1 MANLKRSIFAGL
13 TVLLIGAGLAVLI
26 MSSGLAGCNKE
37 TVKSSNLDSFQVTTE
52 ELRLTELGSAPADGV
67 SLDTVQLQVT
77 DTLTKYN
84 NTATFSVSSAVF
96 ANGST
101 SMTVPLVAGAPI
113 SVYLVSRTV
122 GTATV
127 KVEVGSTSTSADAS
141 FDTAYATTLTVTAD
155 SAVLD
160 SVIGKSTPVMVKLLR
175 PGQGLPSPGQ
185 LVSFSC
191 SDANEIFSS
200 QQVLSDTSGMAVTTF
215 SLTDLNFT
223 GNYLTI
229 TARAPSVQRQDSIT
243 NSTRIFIHL
252 E

>member
-13 TVLLIGAGLAVLI
+13 TVVVIGAGFAVLV
-26 MSSGLAGCNKE
+26 MSSGLSGCNKE
-37 TVKSSNLDSFQVTTE
+37 TTPSSSLDSFQVTTE
-52 ELRLTELGSAPADGV
+52 ELRLTEIGSAPADGV

-96 ANGST
+96 ANGTT
-101 SMTVPLVAGAPI
+101 SMTVPLVAGDPI
-113 SVYLVSRTV
+113 SVYLISRKV

-127 KVEVGSTSTSADAS
+127 TVNVGGTSTSAYAP
-141 FDTAYATTLTVTAD
+141 FDTAYATALSVTAD

-160 SVIGKSTPVMVKLLR
+160 SVVGTSTPVTVKLLR
-175 PGQGLPSPGQ
+175 PGQGTPSPGQ
-185 LVSFSC
+185 LVSFRC

-215 SLTDLNFT
+215 SLTDLLFT

-229 TARAPSVQRQDSIT
+229 TATAPSVPPNQVS
-243 NSTRIFIHL
+243 NFTRIYFHL

>member
-1 MANLKRSIFAGL
+1 
-13 TVLLIGAGLAVLI
+13 

-37 TVKSSNLDSFQVTTE
+37 TAPSSNLVSFQVTTE
-52 ELRLTELGSAPADGV
+52 ELHLTEIGSAPADGV

-77 DTLTKYN
+77 DTLTEYN
-84 NTATFSVSSAVF
+84 NSAMFSVSSAVF

-127 KVEVGSTSTSADAS
+127 TVNVGGTSTSAYAP
-141 FDTAYATTLTVTAD
+141 FDTAYATALSVTAD

-160 SVIGKSTPVMVKLLR
+160 SVVGKSTLVTVKLLR

-215 SLTDLNFT
+215 SLTDLLFT

-229 TARAPSVQRQDSIT
+229 TAVADPGQKQQVS
-243 NSTRIFIHL
+243 NFTRIYFHL